1 MAERKRDISRV
12 LAAAFI
18 LLFLTFASSLSHAEL
33 EAVSG
38 FDDDNTALVP
48 IVSAADAVDVAYSLA
63 NGFPIWYEDT
73 LGLKLE
79 LCLDRNVEIEPGVFI
94 DPCLLENNP
103 VFPPS
108 FPGNFGNEAFWWN
121 ATTFGTY
128 QSSQGGVLV
137 AGGDALLVTALEA
150 AFASDLG
157 VLDGD
162 QVAFGRIRLRIS
174 VPVTGTYRVTH
185 PFGTRDYV
193 ITDPGR
199 RAINQTQDI
208 GNFLLPGPPPAG
220 DFTVALFD
228 GLAPVE
234 PVPFD
239 PSINAGIVNENGRTI
254 GPFLRPDADPI
265 VALDG
270 RQYIA
275 DPGTELNPIL
285 QPVINGPFGNVL
297 SIELLDTPE
306 TPIPE
311 GFFLNGTEQT
321 QVVEFTEFQVM
332 GKIFNEGPNIRPVA
346 IPDAIGTPVN
356 TAVRIDVAANDLD
369 PVGEDNVHG
378 LNLQALGLPVDQ
390 SDTADL
396 RTGILLTRPLTTAQG
411 GTVRRF
417 TTISTAQTVFI
428 YTPPTDFVGQD
439 TFYYVIQD
447 TGGLISEPA
456 LVTVN
461 VENLVVNEARYR
473 TRLGKWTISG
483 TSSETSDNFVTL
495 SLGPRAALSGEAE
508 VPPVESAAQGEVTLR
523 LGAETLQFQLTVNPL
538 PSTAVTQAHIHVG
551 GLDENGP
558 IIFFLYD
565 GVLEDPFTGTK
576 TGTLTNLNLI
586 PRPAQGVSTFADA
599 MTAILDNRAYVNVYT
614 LANPEGEIRG
624 QLGVTLLSE
633 AEVGPDGRWSFQGK
647 SPVSPGGGVRSV
659 NVESAKGVRVLGVPL
674 VVK

>member
-1 MAERKRDISRV
+1 MIPRNGKLGPVIAG
-12 LAAAFI
+12 AI
-18 LLFLTFASSLSHAEL
+18 LLFFLAASSSFSQAEL
-33 EAVSG
+33 SAVSG
-38 FDDDNTALVP
+38 FSGDNTALAP
-48 IVSAADAVDVAYSLA
+48 IDSAVDAGDVAYSLA

-79 LCLDRNVEIEPGVFI
+79 LCLDSNVAVEPGVFI

-103 VFPPS
+103 VFPLS
-108 FPGNFGNEAFWWN
+108 FPGNFGSEAFWWN
-121 ATTFGTY
+121 ATTFGTF
-128 QSSQGGVLV
+128 QSSQNGALV

-157 VLDGD
+157 VIDGD

-174 VPVTGTYRVTH
+174 VPVTRTYRVTH
-185 PFGTRDYV
+185 PFGTRTYTIDAA
-193 ITDPGR
+193 GS

-228 GLAPVE
+228 GPAPVAD
-234 PVPFD
+234 PFD
-239 PSINAGIVNENGRTI
+239 PSINAGIVNEDGRTI
-254 GPFLRPDADPI
+254 GPFLRPDAPNI
-265 VALDG
+265 VSLDG

-275 DPGTELNPIL
+275 LPGTEVNPIL
-285 QPVINGPFGNVL
+285 QPVINGPNGNVL
-297 SIELLDTPE
+297 SIELLDP
-306 TPIPE
+306 PD
-311 GFFLNGTEQT
+311 GFFLNAADNSQI
-321 QVVEFTEFQVM
+321 VVFDQFQVM
-332 GKIFNEGPNIRPVA
+332 GKIFNDGPNLRPVA
-346 IPDAIGTPVN
+346 MPDFAGTTVN
-356 TAVRIDVAANDLD
+356 TPGRINVAANDLD
-369 PVGEDNVHG
+369 PLDGDNVHG

-390 SDTADL
+390 SETADL
-396 RTGILLTRPLTTAQG
+396 RLGIQRTQAMATAQG

-417 TTISTAQTVFI
+417 TTISTGQTVFI

-456 LVTVN
+456 LVTVT
-461 VENLVVNEARYR
+461 VEDLAVDAASYR
-473 TRLGKWTISG
+473 TRLGKWTVSG
-483 TSSETSDNFVTL
+483 TSSDTIDNFVSL
-495 SLGPRAALSGEAE
+495 LLGPRASLSGEAE
-508 VPPVESAAQGEVTLR
+508 VPPVESEAGGQASVR
-523 LGAETLQFQLTVNPL
+523 LGEDRIEFHLTVDSL
-538 PSTAVTQAHIHVG
+538 PVTAVTQAHIHVG

-599 MTAILDNRAYVNVYT
+599 MEAILQGRAYVNVHT
-614 LANPEGEIRG
+614 DANPGGEIRG
-624 QLGVTLLSE
+624 QLEVVPLG
-633 AEVGPDGRWSFQGK
+633 AADVGPDGAWTFQGK

-659 NVESAKGVRVLGVPL
+659 NVQSANGVRVLGVPL
-674 VVK
+674 VVR

>member
-1 MAERKRDISRV
+1 MAERKGSLSRV
-12 LAAAFI
+12 LVAASI
-18 LLFLTFASSLSHAEL
+18 LLFITFAFSLSHAEL
-33 EAVSG
+33 GAVSG
-38 FDDDNTALVP
+38 FNADNTALVP
-48 IVSAADAVDVAYSLA
+48 IDNAADAVDVAYSLA

-73 LGLKLE
+73 SGLRLE
-79 LCLDRNVEIEPGVFI
+79 LCLDSNVEIEPGVFI

-103 VFPPS
+103 IFPLS
-108 FPGNFGNEAFWWN
+108 FPGNFGSEAFWWN
-121 ATTFGTY
+121 ATTSGTF

-137 AGGDALLVTALEA
+137 AGGDALLVTAMEA

-185 PFGTRDYV
+185 PFGTRIYTIDAA
-193 ITDPGR
+193 GS

-220 DFTVALFD
+220 DFTVALFA
-228 GLAPVE
+228 GPIPVE
-234 PVPFD
+234 PDPFD
-239 PSINAGIVNENGRTI
+239 PSINAGIVNEDGRTI
-254 GPFLRPDADPI
+254 GPFLRPDAANI
-265 VALDG
+265 VSLDG

-275 DPGTELNPIL
+275 LPGTEVNPIL

-297 SIELLDTPE
+297 SIELLDPPAE
-306 TPIPE
+306 
-311 GFFLNGTEQT
+311 FFLNGADNT
-321 QVVEFTEFQVM
+321 QILVFDQFQVM
-332 GKIFNEGPNIRPVA
+332 GKVFNDGPNLRPIA
-346 IPDAIGTPVN
+346 MPDTEGTPVN

-390 SDTADL
+390 VEAADL
-396 RTGILLTRPLTTAQG
+396 RLGILRTQTMATAQG

-417 TTISTAQTVFI
+417 TTISTGETVFI
-428 YTPPTDFVGQD
+428 YTPPLDFVGMD

-456 LVTVN
+456 LVTVT
-461 VENLVVNEARYR
+461 VEDLAVDAASYR
-473 TRLGKWTISG
+473 TRLGKWNISG
-483 TSSETSDNFVTL
+483 TSSDTSDNFVTL
-495 SLGPRAALSGEAE
+495 SLGPRAALSGGAE
-508 VPPVESAAQGEVTLR
+508 VPPVESAAQGEATLR

-538 PSTAVTQAHIHVG
+538 PPTAVTQAHIHVG

-599 MTAILDNRAYVNVYT
+599 MEAILQGRAYVNVHT
-614 LANPEGEIRG
+614 DANPGGEIRG
-624 QLGVTLLSE
+624 QLKVVPLG
-633 AEVGPDGRWSFQGK
+633 AADVGPDGAWAFQGK

-659 NVESAKGVRVLGVPL
+659 NVESANGVRVMGVPL